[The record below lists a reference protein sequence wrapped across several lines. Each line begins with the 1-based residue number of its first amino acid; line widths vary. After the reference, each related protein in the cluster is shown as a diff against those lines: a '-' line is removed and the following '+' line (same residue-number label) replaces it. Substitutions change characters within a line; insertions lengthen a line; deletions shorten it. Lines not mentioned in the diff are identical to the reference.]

1 MATCVWARRFVGGLG
16 IKMAKPECE
25 VYVMI
30 GDGSYLMMSQEIAE
44 VSERETVKAARTEY
58 EKARSRERLFS

>member
-1 MATCVWARRFVGGLG
+1 
-16 IKMAKPECE
+16 MAKPESE